1 MIDVDWWA
9 DISMIG
15 SVSTEKGPPLT
26 EGKPQ
31 ATRASL
37 VDNVTASA
45 AADKAAGKRA
55 GTYFSAEGVSTEDL
69 ALTEGMFPTRS
80 SL

>member
-26 EGKPQ
+26 EGNPQ

-37 VDNVTASA
+37 VDNVTVSVA
-45 AADKAAGKRA
+45 AIR
-55 GTYFSAEGVSTEDL
+55 SAEKKGRNL
-69 ALTEGMFPTRS
+69 LS
-80 SL
+80 S